1 MGHIS
6 YPPLSFPLQIPT
18 TMRDLDNL
26 QGRLASEEELL
37 AATNRQI
44 ESAQRKIESLLQRI
58 EDSKRQIKAAE
69 QLIEKLRSDC
79 ETTEKRM
86 GLLRQYMEL
95 VEAENGP
102 ASPMVKPEEESQ
114 PQVADE
120 PDPATVEEA
129 GAETDEVLEDL
140 QYLEED
146 EDYDGDDLIY
156 VEPPAVE
163 ASEEEPEQVPTISFD
178 DVDETVFVLEILPR
192 THTFG
197 EELLLVLANHRKA
210 VAPKSVVR
218 VFRRLDYAP
227 KQPATEKN
235 VTAQVDANALYYE
248 YTAGGR
254 VALTRDGRREALRLL
269 EEYY

>member
-1 MGHIS
+1 
-6 YPPLSFPLQIPT
+6 
-18 TMRDLDNL
+18 MRDLDNL

-58 EDSKRQIKAAE
+58 EDSKRQIKATE
-69 QLIEKLRSDC
+69 QLIEKLRGDC

-95 VEAENGP
+95 VEAESGP
-102 ASPMVKPEEESQ
+102 TTPTVRPEEEPLSQ
-114 PQVADE
+114 LADE
-120 PDPATVEEA
+120 SEMEAGGEEA
-129 GAETDEVLEDL
+129 EVVSDEVLEDIE
-140 QYLEED
+140 YLGED
-146 EDYDGDDLIY
+146 EDYVEDDLTY
-156 VEPPAVE
+156 VELPAAE
-163 ASEEEPEQVPTISFD
+163 DSEEEPEAAPTLSFD
-178 DVDETVFVLEILPR
+178 DVDENVFVLEILPR

-197 EELLLVLANHRKA
+197 EELLLVLAHHRKA
-210 VAPKSVVR
+210 TAPKSVVR

-235 VTAQVDANALYYE
+235 VTAQVDSNALYYE
-248 YTAGGR
+248 YTASGR
-254 VALTRDGRREALRLL
+254 IALTREGRTEALRLL